1 MYTPFTAKHALSNT
15 VLIDLLFLFIAE
27 LSAYKYLNKKISLMS
42 FGFFFG
48 QRPKPIFQPHK
59 KKIYCFNI
67 QRRFSWPP
75 GMGVALNFSHNTQP
89 ITCFLTR

>member
-15 VLIDLLFLFIAE
+15 LLIDLLFLFIAE

-59 KKIYCFNI
+59 KKSIVSIF
-67 QRRFSWPP
+67 R
-75 GMGVALNFSHNTQP
+75 GD
-89 ITCFLTR
+89 FLGPLEWV